1 MRRRVATVAVRRGAA
16 ATWRRFTLTMLA
28 ALWALAAGGALRAE
42 ERVELF
48 MGDEPAALDVEPV
61 RVFRDGAVVH
71 VHVAG
76 TTVPRLEAVP
86 KTRYF
91 AGTVRGVPG
100 SLAVLALEP
109 DGRGRGLVVARGSHF
124 VLAREGAAWKARLAP
139 AVDTMPFG
147 ERCAADDV
155 AALADPAPAALR
167 TAGTPATSARGG
179 GMLAAVV
186 AVETDFE
193 LYDAL
198 GSTAAVV
205 SHVADLFAAVG
216 AIYRNDLGTDVQ
228 LGDLFVW
235 TTPDDPFDVQSN
247 FFAALDELGDHWHDA
262 HPTVE
267 RTLVHFVSGKTGIL
281 GGVAYHGVLCAPD
294 TQVGSGHWG
303 GGYSLTGG
311 HTLFGDFRN
320 LFVTSHEIGHNF
332 RAYHTH
338 CFNDLPSP
346 GDPEVDRC
354 RSGETRNDGHACYAG
369 TESMPPDGGSI
380 MSYCHLQPGGYSN
393 INLSLGAAG
402 SYGNSSERV
411 VNRMLAHIASVG
423 CLVPAE
429 QALFD
434 DGFEIGDFVRWSATA
449 P

>member
-1 MRRRVATVAVRRGAA
+1 MGRPGVAARRQAAMRRRRFAV
-16 ATWRRFTLTMLA
+16 TLLA
-28 ALWALAAGGALRAE
+28 ALYALAAGRALRAD
-42 ERVELF
+42 ERIELF
-48 MGDEPAALDVEPV
+48 AGDDPAALDVEPV
-61 RVFRDGAVVH
+61 RVFREGAVVH

-76 TTVPRLEAVP
+76 TAVPRLQEVP

-91 AGTVRGVPG
+91 AGAVRGEPG

-109 DGRGRGLVVARGSHF
+109 DGRGRGLVVTRGQHF
-124 VLAREGAAWKARLAP
+124 RLAREGAAWKARLAP
-139 AVDTMPFG
+139 AVDTMPAG

-155 AALADPAPAALR
+155 ALLADPIPAVAH
-167 TAGTPATSARGG
+167 AGGTRATTTRGG

-205 SHVADLFAAVG
+205 SHVGDLFAAVA
-216 AIYRNDLGTDVQ
+216 AIYRNDLDTDVQ
-228 LGDLFVW
+228 VGDLFVW

-267 RTLVHFVSGKTGIL
+267 RTLVHFVSGKTGLL
-281 GGVAYHGVLCAPD
+281 GGVAYHGVLCTPD
-294 TQVGSGHWG
+294 TPVGSGHWG
-303 GGYSLTGG
+303 GGYSLTGA

-320 LFVTSHEIGHNF
+320 LYVTSHELGHNF

-338 CFNDLPSP
+338 CFTDLPSP

-354 RSGETRNDGHACYAG
+354 RSGEVRNDGHACYAG
-369 TESMPPDGGSI
+369 PESMPPDGGSI
-380 MSYCHLQPGGYSN
+380 MSYCHLQPGGYAN

-402 SYGNSSERV
+402 SYGNASERV
-411 VNRMLAHIASVG
+411 VNRMLAHVQSVG

-434 DGFEIGDFVRWSATA
+434 DGFEIGDLVRWSATA